1 MDMMF
6 ASATDGVARTPVRDT
21 NQASNQAAYSMWSC
35 QRTNAVLVILMEFCI
50 SLGNLL
56 R

>member
-1 MDMMF
+1 MIF
-6 ASATDGVARTPVRDT
+6 ASATDWVARTPVRDT

-50 SLGNLL
+50 SLGNLCANP
-56 R
+56 